1 MNSTRRLGLRGRGI
15 RLRFTVMYVA
25 LFLLSG
31 AGLLGITVALFVRN
45 TKVTMPFDGQRSPAA
60 EQRIAA
66 LQAQVH
72 QLQAQQVRQL
82 LTGAAVAFVVMAA
95 VSLILGRT
103 VAGRV
108 LRPLRTITAATRR
121 ITADNLH
128 RRLAVAAP
136 HDEVKDLADTIDGL
150 LERLEAA
157 FDAQRLFAANVS
169 HELRTPLA
177 TMRAALDVAMA
188 KPAPI
193 PASTTALA
201 DRLRAELEQIDH
213 LLDGLLTL
221 ARTQHGTPYDLAE
234 VPLARLVSDA
244 LDAQAA
250 GIAAMDLT
258 VGSQLDDRVCIRGSR
273 AMLARMVHNVIDN
286 AVTHNHGGGW
296 VRVSVA
302 GIGADARLLVEN
314 GGSVLDREQVSRLAR
329 PFHRLGTQRTGSAHG
344 SGLGLSIV
352 SAIATTHGGSLN
364 LHAQPEGGLRV
375 AITLPRSAAPVGTPR

>member
-1 MNSTRRLGLRGRGI
+1 
-15 RLRFTVMYVA
+15 V
-25 LFLLSG
+25 
-31 AGLLGITVALFVRN
+31 FVRN
-45 TKVTMPFDGQRSPAA
+45 TKVTLPVDQQRSPAA
-60 EQRIAA
+60 EQHIAA

-82 LTGAAVAFVVMAA
+82 LTGAVVALVVMAV

-108 LRPLRTITAATRR
+108 LRPLRMITAATRR

-128 RRLAVAAP
+128 QRLAIAAP

-157 FDAQRLFAANVS
+157 FDAQRLFAANAS

-188 KPAPI
+188 KPGPVL
-193 PASTTALA
+193 ASTTALA
-201 DRLRAELEQIDH
+201 DRLRTELDQIDH
-213 LLDGLLTL
+213 LLDGLLAL
-221 ARTQHGTPYDLAE
+221 ARTQHGMPHDLAE
-234 VPLARLVSDA
+234 VRLARLVSDA
-244 LDAQAA
+244 LDARAA

-258 VGSQLDDRVCIRGSR
+258 VGSQLDDRVRIRGSR
-273 AMLARMVHNVIDN
+273 ALLARMVDNVIDN
-286 AVTHNHGGGW
+286 AVTHNRAGGW
-296 VRVSVA
+296 IRVSVA
-302 GIGADARLLVEN
+302 GNEADARLLVET
-314 GGSVLDREQVSRLAR
+314 GGTVLDREQVSRLAR
-329 PFHRLGTQRTGSAHG
+329 PFHRLGTQRTGTGHG

-364 LHAQPEGGLRV
+364 LNARPEGGLRV
-375 AITLPRSAAPVGTPR
+375 TVTLPRPAAPAGASR

>member
-15 RLRFTVMYVA
+15 RLRFTVMYMA

-31 AGLLGITVALFVRN
+31 AGLLGITIAVFVRN
-45 TKVTMPFDGQRSPAA
+45 TRATVPVDGQRSSAA
-60 EQRIAA
+60 EQHIAA

-82 LTGAAVAFVVMAA
+82 LIGAVVAFVVMTAI
-95 VSLILGRT
+95 SLVLGRT

-121 ITADNLH
+121 ITADDLH

-157 FDAQRLFAANVS
+157 FDAQRLFAANAS

-201 DRLRAELEQIDH
+201 DRLRAELDQIDH

-221 ARTQHGTPYDLAE
+221 ARTRHGTPDDLAE

-244 LDAQAA
+244 LDTQAA

-258 VGSQLDDRVCIRGSR
+258 VGRQLDDRVCIRGSR
-273 AMLARMVHNVIDN
+273 ALLTHMVHNVIDN
-286 AVTHNHGGGW
+286 AVTHNHAGGW
-296 VRVSVA
+296 VRVGVA
-302 GIGADARLLVEN
+302 GVGADARLLVET

-352 SAIATTHGGSLN
+352 SAIATTHGGRLD

-375 AITLPRSAAPVGTPR
+375 AITLPRSAAAVGAPR